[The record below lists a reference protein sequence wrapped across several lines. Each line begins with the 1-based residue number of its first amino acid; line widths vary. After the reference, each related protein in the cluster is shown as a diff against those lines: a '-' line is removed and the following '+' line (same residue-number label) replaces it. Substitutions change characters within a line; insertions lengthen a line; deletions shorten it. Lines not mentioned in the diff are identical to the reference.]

1 MQASINSSE
10 TFDID
15 KLTNNAPSRLVDEE
29 LAAPDESYNACIPPP
44 FVLERQQEDNI
55 SIDMIQLY
63 QVCLIKK
70 YLKRKRNGK
79 LMMFFEL
86 GIITE

>member
-29 LAAPDESYNACIPPP
+29 LAAPDESYNAYIPPP

-70 YLKRKRNGK
+70 NTSNEKGRGN
-79 LMMFFEL
+79 
-86 GIITE
+86 